1 MSERLRPALPRV
13 VLFGAGPIGQ
23 AVART
28 FAALPVH
35 LDWLAS
41 RGDLRPEA
49 AGTDALLLSDDEL
62 VEAVEAAPADSHV
75 VIISHSH
82 DLDYRLARA
91 ALAREDLAYVGMMGS
106 RTKRA
111 GFDARLL
118 ADGLDE
124 AALARL
130 ACPIGIPGL
139 KSREPP
145 VIAIGIAAQV
155 LQVIAANRPDE

>member
-1 MSERLRPALPRV
+1 MSERLKPTLPRV
-13 VLFGAGPIGQ
+13 ALFGAGPIGQ

-28 FAALPVH
+28 FSTLPVH

-41 RGDLRPEA
+41 RGDARPEA
-49 AGTDALLLSDDEL
+49 AGTDAILLGDDEL
-62 VEAVEAAPADSHV
+62 VEATEAAPADSYV
-75 VIISHSH
+75 VILTHSH
-82 DLDYRLARA
+82 ELDYRLARA
-91 ALAREDLAYVGMMGS
+91 ALARDDLAYVGMIGS

-111 GFDARLL
+111 GFDERMK

-139 KSREPP
+139 KSREPA

-155 LQVIAANRPDE
+155 LQAIEAARPSE